1 MRIPDVFEVLSSEFM
16 ATGFPFVSECFAIP
30 LDALDFGGDGLLD
43 LVETWLED
51 SRRLVSWEVSIINYF
66 S

>member
-1 MRIPDVFEVLSSEFM
+1 MRIPDVFEVVSSEFK

-30 LDALDFGGDGLLD
+30 LDALGFGGDGLFD

-51 SRRLVSWEVSIINYF
+51 SRRLVS
-66 S
+66 